1 MTTQE
6 ATMTTREIADR
17 FYQLSQEF
25 NFKQIQDELYADDA
39 ESIEPPGSEAQG
51 LQNAK
56 GIESIRK
63 KGEDFDASVEEMHG
77 GYTGKPIVA
86 GNFFAVTM
94 GMDATFKGAGRMKMD
109 ELAVYEV
116 KDGKIVKE
124 QFFF

>member
-25 NFKQIQDELYADDA
+25 NFKQIQEELYSDDA
-39 ESIEPPGSEAQG
+39 ESIEPPHAAAQG
-51 LQNAK
+51 LQNVK
-56 GIESIRK
+56 GMEGIK
-63 KGEDFDASVEEMHG
+63 KKAEEFDASVEEIHG

-86 GNFFAVTM
+86 GNFFAVPM
-94 GMDATFKGAGRMKMD
+94 GMDATFKGVGRMKMD
-109 ELAVYEV
+109 EIAVYEV

>member
-25 NFKQIQDELYADDA
+25 NFKQIQEELYSDDA
-39 ESIEPPGSEAQG
+39 ESIEPPHAAAQG
-51 LQNAK
+51 LQNVK
-56 GIESIRK
+56 GMEGIK
-63 KGEDFDASVEEMHG
+63 KKAEEFDASVEEMHG

-86 GNFFAVTM
+86 GNFFAVPM
-94 GMDATFKGAGRMKMD
+94 GMDATFKGVGRMKMD
-109 ELAVYEV
+109 EIAVYEV